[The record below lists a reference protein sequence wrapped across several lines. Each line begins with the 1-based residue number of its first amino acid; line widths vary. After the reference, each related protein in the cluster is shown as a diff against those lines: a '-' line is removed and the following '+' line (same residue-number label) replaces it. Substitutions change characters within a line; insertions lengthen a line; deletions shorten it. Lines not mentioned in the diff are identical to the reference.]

1 MFGHPFF
8 IAQKKGIEEEAR
20 ALGVALDVRDGQDDD
35 QKQIVQVEA
44 ALRMGI
50 DTLILCPRDEAA
62 LVVAVEAANRAK
74 VPVITLNRRVQGGDV
89 VCYVG
94 ADDADGGRAQAEELI
109 RALGPRGGA
118 ILYLQGTPGS
128 SPQVARERGFKE
140 ALKGH
145 PEITIAAEAFSN
157 FQEDRA
163 KEDMTGLAR
172 RFAPGRIRAI
182 VAQADEMALPAGEVA
197 RGAGWGDTLVLGFN
211 GTAEAFEAIRSGL
224 LHATVLQDAADQGRR
239 AVRAAVDH
247 REGGAVPAE
256 VFTPLPVIT
265 RENID
270 QYQPAY

>member
-20 ALGVALDVRDGQDDD
+20 ALGVSLDVRDGQDDD

-44 ALRMGI
+44 ALQVGI
-50 DTLILCPRDEAA
+50 DALVLCPRDEEA
-62 LVVAVEAANRAK
+62 LVVAVESANRAK
-74 VPVITLNRRVQGGDV
+74 VPVITLNRRAQGGEV

-94 ADDADGGRAQAEELI
+94 ADDADGGRAQAEELA
-109 RALGPRGGA
+109 RALGPAGGA
-118 ILYLQGTPGS
+118 IIYLQGTAGS

-145 PEITIAAEAFSN
+145 PEITIAAEAYSN
-157 FQEDRA
+157 FQEDKA

-172 RFAPGRIRAI
+172 RFAPGQVRAI
-182 VAQADEMALPAGEVA
+182 VAQADEMALPAAEVA
-197 RGAGWGDTLVLGFN
+197 REAGWGGVIVIGFN
-211 GTAEAFEAIRSGL
+211 GTAEAMAAVRSGT

-247 REGGAVPAE
+247 LKGRPVPAE
-256 VFTPLPVIT
+256 AFTPLPLIT
-265 RENID
+265 RENVD
-270 QYQPAY
+270 QHQPAY